1 MNLRHP
7 RLKVLQVRKRY
18 GRHHHP
24 GMQLVAKDIFELM
37 SGEYSCGIDGTRRT
51 RTGNIMCQA
60 RLAKAADENILDK
73 WQSIQ

>member
-37 SGEYSCGIDGTRRT
+37 SVGVFLWD
-51 RTGNIMCQA
+51 
-60 RLAKAADENILDK
+60 LDK